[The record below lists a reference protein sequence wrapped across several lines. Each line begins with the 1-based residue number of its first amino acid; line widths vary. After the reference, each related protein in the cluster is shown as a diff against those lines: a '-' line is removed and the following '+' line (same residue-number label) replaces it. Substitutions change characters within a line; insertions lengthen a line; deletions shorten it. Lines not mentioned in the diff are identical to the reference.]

1 MCVVSHKFREGM
13 DVEERLDKMEDKL
26 DDIYEEVVG
35 EERIKTGRYLLY
47 DNDGQYDKLLNKRID
62 FKLSKKDGNEYRL
75 IVIKDF
81 RDIDDVEIDK
91 DLEIEKIELH
101 LEVFSDNSAF
111 GKDMSNGR
119 TTIAMFGKGG
129 YLFFLEK
136 GILVHEDYTNV
147 FMEEMKTVKND
158 DDVVAHFFNYQLLYD
173 SEASEKKKQE
183 ERVKGKD

>member
-1 MCVVSHKFREGM
+1 
-13 DVEERLDKMEDKL
+13 
-26 DDIYEEVVG
+26 
-35 EERIKTGRYLLY
+35 
-47 DNDGQYDKLLNKRID
+47 
-62 FKLSKKDGNEYRL
+62 
-75 IVIKDF
+75 
-81 RDIDDVEIDK
+81 
-91 DLEIEKIELH
+91 
-101 LEVFSDNSAF
+101 
-111 GKDMSNGR
+111 
-119 TTIAMFGKGG
+119 MFGKGG